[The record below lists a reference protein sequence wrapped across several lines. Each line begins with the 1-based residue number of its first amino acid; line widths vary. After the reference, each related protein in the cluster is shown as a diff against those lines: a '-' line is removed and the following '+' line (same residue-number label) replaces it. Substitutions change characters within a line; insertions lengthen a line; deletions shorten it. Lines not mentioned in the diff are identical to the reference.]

1 MKHEEFKMALIRLKE
16 VKEYTGLGRSS
27 IYEKMN
33 NGLFPKSV
41 SLGDRAVAWVDSE
54 ITDWVQDKIDQ
65 RDEYEHQTHDKETKQ
80 LSEADVIAWIKNKF
94 RINSL
99 SESIE
104 WLMNALK

>member
-1 MKHEEFKMALIRLKE
+1 MALIRLSE

-65 RDEYEHQTHDKETKQ
+65 RDKYEQQAPNKGTKALTET
-80 LSEADVIAWIKNKF
+80 EVITWIKDKF
-94 RINSL
+94 KANSL

-104 WLMNALK
+104 WVVKIIS

>member
-1 MKHEEFKMALIRLKE
+1 MALIRLSE

-33 NGLFPKSV
+33 SDLFPKPV
-41 SLGDRAVAWVDSE
+41 SLGDRAVAWVDTE
-54 ITDWVQDKIDQ
+54 IIDWVQDKIDQ
-65 RDEYEHQTHDKETKQ
+65 RDEREHPTHVKETKQ

-94 RINSL
+94 KMQNL

-104 WLMNALK
+104 WIVKIIS

>member
-1 MKHEEFKMALIRLKE
+1 MKQEEFKMALIRLKE

-41 SLGDRAVAWVDSE
+41 SLGDRAIAWVDTE
-54 ITDWVQDKIDQ
+54 IIEWVQDKIDQ
-65 RDEYEHQTHDKETKQ
+65 RDEYEQQVPSKGAKPLT
-80 LSEADVIAWIKNKF
+80 EAEVIAWIKNKLKM
-94 RINSL
+94 NTL

-104 WLMNALK
+104 WLMKALK